1 MENKWRAIRYGIH
14 GKMLD
19 LGKQEELEAKD
30 LMLELLAFVDEVV
43 DEVGSRKEIDYIH
56 TILDKGTSADRQ
68 LETYNQTKDFKQVVD
83 RVLQESMEGI

>member
-19 LGKQEELEAKD
+19 LGKQEEFEAKE

-43 DEVGSRKEIDYIH
+43 DEIGSRKEIDYIH
-56 TILDKGTSADRQ
+56 TILEKGTSADRQ

>member
-1 MENKWRAIRYGIH
+1 
-14 GKMLD
+14 
-19 LGKQEELEAKD
+19 
-30 LMLELLAFVDEVV
+30 MLELLAFIDEVV

-56 TILDKGTSADRQ
+56 TTLDKGTSADRQ